1 MTNLEHKIKDALE
14 NYQVPGAIP
23 DWDVFEKKLDA
34 SKKKKSGAG
43 FIAAA
48 LIGLLAGLAFVYNT
62 DSQNTTLVTNINVP
76 KESNSVAIA
85 KEKNS
90 FNDSGQIQ
98 HQKKQNISTEV
109 TDKQTEIELNA
120 DRNEKRGILKNP
132 SARLMLIDADDDSPS
147 ANLKKEIKGEK
158 GNLPT
163 FVLQQPTE
171 VIISK
176 QVSCINEEVQF
187 STNDRCNCS
196 YKWDFGDGT
205 MGFDKMPS
213 HVYEDEGTYKVAVT
227 ITSKSTRKSHFAY
240 RADVKISDNPIAGFD
255 YTEPNWGQCETNH
268 EFVSSSI
275 GSHKQKWFIN
285 GVQHS
290 ETATLSFAFLNK
302 GHSEITLV
310 TENVYGCSGTHTEEI
325 SIDREYN
332 LAALKT
338 FSPNG
343 DGINDFWLPEH
354 LNCLNGEF
362 SLIIADINGTVVFQT
377 TSTDKKWDGSI
388 MGSSEF
394 ANKGGTY
401 AWTATYV
408 DNNGE
413 NRIAKGAIT
422 LPSR

>member
-1 MTNLEHKIKDALE
+1 MTDLEHKIKDALE
-14 NYQVPGAIP
+14 NYQVPNVTP

-62 DSQNTTLVTNINVP
+62 DTQNTTSVINSNIT
-76 KESNSVAIA
+76 KESNSATIVM
-85 KEKNS
+85 ENNS
-90 FNDSGQIQ
+90 NADARQI
-98 HQKKQNISTEV
+98 HPKKKQNISTDL
-109 TDKQTEIELNA
+109 TDKQTELELNA
-120 DRNEKRGILKNP
+120 DRNEKRGILQNP
-132 SARLMLIDADDDSPS
+132 SARLMLIDGEDYPISSNEKSEIQKEKDELPAF
-147 ANLKKEIKGEK
+147 NLNK
-158 GNLPT
+158 
-163 FVLQQPTE
+163 PTE

-176 QVSCINEEVQF
+176 KVSCINEEVQF

-205 MGFDKMPS
+205 IGYNKIPS
-213 HVYEDEGTYKVAVT
+213 HVYEYEGTYKVAVT
-227 ITSKSTRKSHFAY
+227 ITSKTTRKSHFAY
-240 RADVKISDNPIAGFD
+240 RADVKISDNPIADFD
-255 YTEPNWGQCETNH
+255 YTEPNWSQCETNH
-268 EFVSSSI
+268 EFVSSSV

-290 ETATLSFAFLNK
+290 ETATLSYAFVSK
-302 GHSEITLV
+302 GNSKITLV
-310 TENVYGCSGTHTEEI
+310 TENIYGCTNTHTEDLYI
-325 SIDREYN
+325 KHEYN

-343 DGINDFWLPEH
+343 DGINDMWLPEH

-422 LPSR
+422 LPTR

>member
-14 NYQVPGAIP
+14 NYQVPNVTP

-48 LIGLLAGLAFVYNT
+48 LIGLLAGLAFIYNT
-62 DSQNTTLVTNINVP
+62 DTKDLTSLAANN
-76 KESNSVAIA
+76 IA
-85 KEKNS
+85 KEAKSVVVASKNNS
-90 FNDSGQIQ
+90 TIDAGQI
-98 HQKKQNISTEV
+98 HPKTKQNISTEV
-109 TDKQTEIELNA
+109 TDKQTEHELNA
-120 DRNEKRGILKNP
+120 DKNEKRGILKNP
-132 SARLMLIDADDDSPS
+132 SARLMLIDADDYPISS
-147 ANLKKEIKGEK
+147 NVKNEIQKEKDE
-158 GNLPT
+158 LPA
-163 FVLQQPTE
+163 FVLKTPTE

-176 QVSCINEEVQF
+176 KVSCINEEVQF

-205 MGFDKMPS
+205 MGYNKMPS
-213 HVYEDEGTYKVAVT
+213 HIYEDEGTYKVAVT
-227 ITSKSTRKSHFAY
+227 ITSKTTRKSHFAY
-240 RADVKISDNPIAGFD
+240 RADVKISDNPIADFD
-255 YTEPNWGQCETNH
+255 YAEPNWSQCETNH
-268 EFVSSSI
+268 EFVSSSV

-290 ETATLSFAFLNK
+290 ETATLSYAFLTK
-302 GHSEITLV
+302 GYSKITLA
-310 TENVYGCSGTHTEEI
+310 TENIYGCTNTHTEDLYI
-325 SIDREYN
+325 NREYN

-343 DGINDFWLPEH
+343 DGINDMWLPEH

-362 SLIIADINGTVVFQT
+362 SLLIADINGTVVFQT

-394 ANKGGTY
+394 AHKGETY

-408 DNNGE
+408 DNNGA

-422 LPSR
+422 LPTR